1 MLLALGIVTILIWLG
16 LLVGWYGFW
25 RADQRLPL
33 NPEPL
38 GAWPSVVA
46 VVPARDEAATIPFS
60 LTSLIEQRY
69 SGPYEIVLTDD
80 SSTDD
85 TVAMAGRLASETEPK
100 LTVLEA
106 GPLPAGWAGKMWTLH
121 RGIEEARRRQPDY
134 YWLNDADIA
143 HKPQVLAGLVA
154 HAERER
160 LALASLMVKLSTHG
174 VWEKLLVPAFIFY
187 FALLYPFR
195 AVNDPSS
202 PIAGAAGGSLL
213 VRRDAL
219 EAIGG
224 IASIKDA
231 VIDDCA
237 LAWAVKGSG
246 RRIWI
251 GLAERSR
258 SLRRHRRLADFWS
271 MVTRSA
277 YPQLGYSP
285 LRLALALLGLGVAFL
300 VPPLLLLTGGA
311 AALAGLIAWGLMSW
325 AHTPTVKYHGLSP
338 LWAVTLPLA
347 ALLFAAMTIAS
358 AVGYY
363 RGQPALWRG
372 RAVGIADSNRL

>member
-1 MLLALGIVTILIWLG
+1 MLLSLGIITVLIWLG

-25 RADQRLPL
+25 RADQRPPL
-33 NPEPL
+33 SPEPL
-38 GAWPSVVA
+38 THWPSVVA
-46 VVPARDEAATIPFS
+46 IVPARDEAATIPFS
-60 LTSLIEQRY
+60 LTGLIEQRY
-69 SGPYEIVLTDD
+69 AGAFEIVLADD
-80 SSTDD
+80 SSSDD
-85 TVAMAGRLASETEPK
+85 TVVMARRLASDGEPK
-100 LTVLEA
+100 FTVVEA
-106 GPLPAGWAGKMWTLH
+106 GPLPAGWAGKIWTLH

-134 YWLNDADIA
+134 YWLTDADIA

-154 HAERER
+154 HAETER
-160 LALASLMVKLSTHG
+160 LALASLMVKLPTRTF
-174 VWEKLLVPAFIFY
+174 WEKLLVPAFIFY

-195 AVNDPSS
+195 AINDPSS
-202 PIAGAAGGSLL
+202 RIAGAAGGSLL

-224 IASIKDA
+224 IAVIKDA

-237 LAWAVKGSG
+237 LARAIKGSG

-258 SLRRHRRLADFWS
+258 SLRRYRQLADFWS
-271 MVTRSA
+271 MVARSA

-285 LRLALALLGLGVAFL
+285 LRLALALIGLGLVFMA
-300 VPPLLLLTGGA
+300 PPLLLLAGGA
-311 AALAGLIAWGLMSW
+311 TAVAGLIAWALMVW
-325 AHTPTVKYHGLSP
+325 AYAPTVNYHGLSP

-347 ALLFAAMTIAS
+347 AVFFAAMTIAS

-363 RGQPALWRG
+363 RGRPAQWRG
-372 RAVGIADSNRL
+372 RAVGVADSNRL

>member
-1 MLLALGIVTILIWLG
+1 MLLALGIVSILVWLG
-16 LLVGWYGFW
+16 LIVGWHGFW
-25 RADQRLPL
+25 RADQRLQL
-33 NPEPL
+33 KPEAL
-38 GAWPSVVA
+38 GSWPSVVA
-46 VVPARDEAATIPFS
+46 VMPARDEAATIPFS

-69 SGPYEIVLTDD
+69 AGPYEIVLADD
-80 SSTDD
+80 SSSDD
-85 TVAMAGRLASETEPK
+85 TVAMAGRLASETEAK
-100 LTVLEA
+100 LTVVEA
-106 GPLPAGWAGKMWTLH
+106 GPLPAGWAGKIWTLH

-143 HKPQVLAGLVA
+143 HKPQVLASLIA
-154 HAERER
+154 HAENER

-174 VWEKLLVPAFIFY
+174 LWEKLLVPAFIFY

-195 AVNDPSS
+195 AVNDPSK

-224 IASIKDA
+224 IAAIKDA
-231 VIDDCA
+231 IIDDCA
-237 LAWAVKGSG
+237 LARAVKGSG

-258 SLRRHRRLADFWS
+258 SLRRYRRLGDFWA

-285 LRLALALLGLGVAFL
+285 LRLALALLGLGLAFL
-300 VPPLLLLTGGA
+300 VPPLLLLTAGA
-311 AALAGLIAWGLMSW
+311 AALAGLIAWGLMSF
-325 AHTPTVKYHGLSP
+325 AYAPTVQYYGLSP
-338 LWAVTLPLA
+338 LWAMTLPLA

-358 AVGYY
+358 AIGYY
-363 RGQPALWRG
+363 RGQPAKWRG

>member
-1 MLLALGIVTILIWLG
+1 MLLSLGIITVLIWLG

-38 GAWPSVVA
+38 THWPSVVA
-46 VVPARDEAATIPFS
+46 IVPARDEAATIPFS
-60 LTSLIEQRY
+60 LTGLIEQRY
-69 SGPYEIVLTDD
+69 AGAFEIVLADD
-80 SSTDD
+80 SSSDD
-85 TVAMAGRLASETEPK
+85 TVVMAHRLASDGEPK
-100 LTVLEA
+100 FTVVEA
-106 GPLPAGWAGKMWTLH
+106 GPLPAGWAGKIWTLH

-134 YWLNDADIA
+134 YWLTDADIA

-154 HAERER
+154 HAETER
-160 LALASLMVKLSTHG
+160 LALASLMVKLPTRTF
-174 VWEKLLVPAFIFY
+174 WEKLLVPAFIFY

-195 AVNDPSS
+195 AINDASS
-202 PIAGAAGGSLL
+202 RIAGAAGGSLL

-224 IASIKDA
+224 IAVIKDA

-237 LAWAVKGSG
+237 LARAIKGSG

-258 SLRRHRRLADFWS
+258 SLRRYRQLADFWS
-271 MVTRSA
+271 MVARSA

-285 LRLALALLGLGVAFL
+285 LRLALALIGLGVVFMA
-300 VPPLLLLTGGA
+300 PPLLLLAGGA
-311 AALAGLIAWGLMSW
+311 AAVAGLIAWALMGW
-325 AHTPTVKYHGLSP
+325 AYAPTVNYHGLSP
-338 LWAVTLPLA
+338 LWAMTLPLA
-347 ALLFAAMTIAS
+347 AVFFAAMTIAS

-363 RGQPALWRG
+363 RGRPAQWRG
-372 RAVGIADSNRL
+372 RPVGVADSNRL